1 MLQINRKSLAAKSLV
16 LLALFATL
24 TSFSGNW
31 GGDSYQVYVNGK
43 LVMDQY
49 VHGQK
54 GVKTIA
60 LQQAN
65 ANDQVSIVYSHCGA
79 AGKSRTI
86 SLRDGSNKVL
96 RQWTFDDAGTGT
108 NGVKSAMMSCKAIEI
123 LNVKKT
129 SGLDRV
135 NLFYTSKELPE
146 GKLLAYIITAKD
158 NVGTP

>member
-1 MLQINRKSLAAKSLV
+1 MLKINRNSIGAKALV

-43 LVMDQY
+43 LILEQY

-65 ANDQVSIVYSHCGA
+65 TNDQVSVMYSHCGA

-86 SLRDGSNKVL
+86 SLRDANNKVL
-96 RQWTFDDAGTGT
+96 KQWSFDDAATGT
-108 NGVKSAMMSCKAIEI
+108 KPAMMSCKAIEI
-123 LNVKKT
+123 LNVKK
-129 SGLDRV
+129 SNKLDRV

-158 NVGTP
+158 NIGTP

>member
-1 MLQINRKSLAAKSLV
+1 MLKINRKSIGAKALV

-43 LVMDQY
+43 LILEQY
-49 VHGQK
+49 VHNQK

-65 ANDQVSIVYSHCGA
+65 TNDQVSIVYSHCGA
-79 AGKSRTI
+79 SGKSRTI
-86 SLRDGSNKVL
+86 SVRDANNKVL
-96 RQWTFDDAGTGT
+96 KQWTFDDAATGT
-108 NGVKSAMMSCKAIEI
+108 KTAMMSCKAVEI

-129 SGLDRV
+129 SGLDRL

-146 GKLLAYIITAKD
+146 GKLLAYIITARD
-158 NVGTP
+158 NLGRP

>member
-1 MLQINRKSLAAKSLV
+1 MLRINRKSLWTKSLM

-54 GVKTIA
+54 GIKTIA

-65 ANDQVSIVYSHCGA
+65 ANDQVSVVYSHCGA

-86 SLRDGSNKVL
+86 SLRDGNNKVL
-96 RQWTFDDAGTGT
+96 KQWTFDDAGT
-108 NGVKSAMMSCKAIEI
+108 NGSKPAMMSCKAIEI

-146 GKLLAYIITAKD
+146 GRLLAYIITAKD